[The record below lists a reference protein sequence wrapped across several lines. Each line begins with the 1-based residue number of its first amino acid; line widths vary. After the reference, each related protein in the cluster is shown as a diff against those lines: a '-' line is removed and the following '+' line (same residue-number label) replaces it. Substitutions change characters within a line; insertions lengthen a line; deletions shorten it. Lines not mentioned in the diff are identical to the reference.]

1 MEVSQGLKGEEGG
14 KGGEKGRKGEKR
26 DDSLASN
33 CRGRPPCLP
42 VSLGMYGMQLVR
54 YCSGRHGGLPL
65 HVA

>member
-14 KGGEKGRKGEKR
+14 KGGEKGRKGTI
-26 DDSLASN
+26 ASPPTV
-33 CRGRPPCLP
+33 GADPPCLP